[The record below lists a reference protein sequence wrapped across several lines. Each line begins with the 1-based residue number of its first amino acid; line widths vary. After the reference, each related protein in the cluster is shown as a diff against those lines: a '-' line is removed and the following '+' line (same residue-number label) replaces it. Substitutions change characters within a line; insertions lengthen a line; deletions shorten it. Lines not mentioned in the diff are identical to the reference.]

1 MRERKLW
8 KEAIEEAW
16 TRRSVVWLRGVRRVG
31 KTTLA
36 QSLDRVRYFD
46 CELPGVR
53 RRIESPE
60 SFLRHNRGARIVLDE
75 VHRLPNPSEVLK
87 IAADHFP
94 ETRVLATGSSTLGA
108 SARFRDTLAGRKADV
123 FLPPMVFRDL
133 AAFGRPD
140 LDHRMLRGG
149 LPPFFL
155 AEALPERDFQE
166 WMDAYWAKDVLEL
179 FRLEK
184 RAAFQALFELML
196 VQSGGIFDASRFAR
210 DCGVSRTTIANY
222 RAVLEATSVAHVVR
236 PYSEGGSAEIV
247 SAPRVFGF
255 DTGFVSYHRGWSELR
270 SDDVGILLEHLFLN
284 EAHAHGAPLRIHYWR
299 DKAGHEVDFVL
310 VRRGGDPIAVECK
323 RSERSFDATGLA
335 AFRRQYP
342 RGANWLVIPEGEGSW
357 TTTARGMEVE
367 VIPLGEVERML
378 RAASRS
384 GRRTSLPARGADAP
398 TAPGASPATGGTA
411 ARRRGAPR
419 QH

>member
-1 MRERKLW
+1 MKERPLW
-8 KEAIEEAW
+8 KATIEEAW

-53 RRIESPE
+53 RRVENAE
-60 SFLRHNRGARIVLDE
+60 SFLRHNRGARVVLDE

-123 FLPPMVFRDL
+123 LLPPMIVRDL
-133 AAFGRPD
+133 AAFGRPE

-155 AEALPERDFQE
+155 APALPERDFQE
-166 WMDAYWAKDVLEL
+166 WVDAYWAKDIMEL

-184 RAAFQALFELML
+184 RAAFQRLFELVL
-196 VQSGGIFDASRFAR
+196 GQSGGIFDASRFAR

-222 RAVLEATSVAHVVR
+222 LSVLEATSVAHVVR
-236 PYSEGGSAEIV
+236 PYSEGGSTEIV
-247 SAPRVFGF
+247 AAPRVFGF
-255 DTGFVSYHRGWSELR
+255 DTGFVCYYRGWNELR

-284 EAHAHGAPLRIHYWR
+284 EVHAHGAGFGVHYWR
-299 DKAGHEVDFVL
+299 DKAHHEIDFVL
-310 VRRGGDPIAVECK
+310 LRRGGDPIAVEC
-323 RSERSFDATGLA
+323 RRAERSFEATSLA
-335 AFRRQYP
+335 SFRRRYP
-342 RGANWLVIPEGEGSW
+342 RGANWLVIPEGEGTW
-357 TTTARGMEVE
+357 TSTARGMDVE
-367 VIPLGEVERML
+367 VVPLGEVEGML
-378 RAASRS
+378 QAASRP
-384 GRRTSLPARGADAP
+384 GRPPSRRKRDDRAQPVRAP
-398 TAPGASPATGGTA
+398 TAPPARTPGS
-411 ARRRGAPR
+411 RS
-419 QH
+419 